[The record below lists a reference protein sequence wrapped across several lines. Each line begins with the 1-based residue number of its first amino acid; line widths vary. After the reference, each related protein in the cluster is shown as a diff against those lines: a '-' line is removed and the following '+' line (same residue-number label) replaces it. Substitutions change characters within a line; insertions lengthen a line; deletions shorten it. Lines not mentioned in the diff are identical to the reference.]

1 MKKSKFTLVIVL
13 GLVLCLLCGTTTTFS
28 WFNRPGSISGDSL
41 TYSGSYN
48 VSNGKDITAVT
59 YAATKDDGSVYSN
72 AQFDFNTLTAVPAHK
87 TKYFCTE
94 VKNTGAAPQSI
105 SLFLKNSDSN
115 TLSVGVNS
123 PLRTYKRFTSDSQT
137 SDVVTTPCNVNKK
150 NVYVGFVTADF
161 LPENFKADRN
171 NLNLGD
177 YFLHYWNDKGSD
189 DAPVNNSFLKK
200 DVEYTLATE
209 GYLNFRANYDIS
221 YCTIP
226 YNYNNVKID
235 KVKMYKKKG
244 NNDKDWYGGDN
255 NDVDKNNTV
264 LWFHWKGNNQDG
276 LTAVYEQTKV
286 NGDLA
291 KAAGISSFYSK
302 AEAVVGKEFDLSAK
316 AQGTVTYTSS
326 KTDVATVDGNGKV
339 TAIKAGKTTITVT
352 STGVYGDVITAEC
365 ELTVSKEPVKSLYI
379 PIVTNMK
386 VEGTAAGSD
395 PVVTKVYWYIK
406 NDTASNAA
414 YSLGDVQISL

>member
-41 TYSGSYN
+41 TYSDSYN

-59 YAATKDDGSVYSN
+59 YAASKTDGSAYKTDP
-72 AQFDFNTLTAVPAHK
+72 FDFNTLTAVPAHK

-137 SDVVTTPCNVNKK
+137 SDVSTTPCNVNKK
-150 NVYVGFVTADF
+150 NVYVGFVTADSY
-161 LPENFKADRN
+161 PTIPKNFQADRN
-171 NLNLGD
+171 SLSNGD
-177 YFLHYWNDKGSD
+177 YYLRYWKDGD
-189 DAPVNNSFLKK
+189 IGDARVNNSFLKSG
-200 DVEYTLATE
+200 VQYTLATRS
-209 GYLNFRANYDIS
+209 NFKAKYDIS

-226 YNYNNVKID
+226 YNYS
-235 KVKMYKKKG
+235 VKMYKKING
-244 NNDKDWYGGDN
+244 NNEIWCYGDN
-255 NDVDKNNTV
+255 NNNVDTKNTV
-264 LWFHWKGNNQDG
+264 LGFYNIGNNQDDR
-276 LTAVYEQTKV
+276 LTADYEQTKV
-286 NGDLA
+286 NGVLA

-302 AEAVVGKEFDLSAK
+302 AEAVVGKTLDLKAT

-326 KTDVATVDGNGKV
+326 KTDVATVDGKGLV
-339 TAIKAGKTTITVT
+339 TAKKAGKTTITVT
-352 STGVYGDVITAEC
+352 STGVYGDKITAEC
-365 ELTVSKEPVKSLYI
+365 VLTVSKEPVKSSYI

-406 NDTASNAA
+406 NDTASSAA
-414 YSLGDVQISL
+414 YSLGDVRISL